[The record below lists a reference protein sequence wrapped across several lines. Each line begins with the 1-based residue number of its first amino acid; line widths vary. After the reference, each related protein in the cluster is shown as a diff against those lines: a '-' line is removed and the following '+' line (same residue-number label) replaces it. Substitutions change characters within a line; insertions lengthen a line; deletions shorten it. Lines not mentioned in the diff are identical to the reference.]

1 MLNVY
6 VYSIFRSF
14 NFYELLLVYSKNL
27 FGFCFF
33 FIDGLLYYNFFLF
46 LIVENMEVLLWV
58 FVVFYFV
65 FNKLDLI

>member
-27 FGFCFF
+27 IGFCFF

-58 FVVFYFV
+58 FVVFILF
-65 FNKLDLI
+65 LIN